1 MAKPVIM
8 SVDDDPEVLGA
19 VERDLRR
26 HFRSDY
32 RILAVSS
39 GPQALETTQQ
49 LKAREAGVA
58 LFLVDERMPQMTG
71 TQFLTEARKLY
82 PDARKV
88 LLTAY
93 ADTEAAITGINAV
106 GLDHYLMKPWDPP
119 EQHLYPVLDEL
130 LADWSAGFRAPFE
143 GIRVAGS
150 RWSPR
155 SYEIKDFLSRNQT
168 PYRWIDLD
176 ADPATRE
183 LVETITPGLKQLP
196 VVFFPDG
203 TTLAAPTSRE
213 LAERIGMQT
222 QARQP
227 FYDLIVV
234 GGGPSGLA
242 AAVYAA
248 SEGLRTILLEL
259 GATGGQAGTSSQIE
273 NYLGFPSGIAGADLA
288 RRATIQARRFGA
300 EVVTPRGVAAIRVED
315 PYRIVVMDDGS
326 ELRCY
331 ALLLATGMIVR
342 RLDVPGAEALTGA
355 GVYYG
360 AAVAEAT
367 AHRGADVVVVGGANS
382 AGQAALL
389 FARYARKVTMLVR
402 GASLQA
408 SMSTYLIDRIA
419 AAENIEV
426 RTHTSIVGVCGTDRL
441 EAVDLLHSDTGER
454 SRLPATAMFV
464 FIGSAPL
471 SDMVAGLVERDD
483 LGFIITGPD
492 LLRGGRRPKGWT
504 LDRDP
509 FLLETSVPGIFA
521 AGDVRL
527 GSTKRVASAVGEG
540 SAAVGMIH
548 KYLETV

>member
-1 MAKPVIM
+1 M
-8 SVDDDPEVLGA
+8 
-19 VERDLRR
+19 
-26 HFRSDY
+26 
-32 RILAVSS
+32 
-39 GPQALETTQQ
+39 
-49 LKAREAGVA
+49 
-58 LFLVDERMPQMTG
+58 
-71 TQFLTEARKLY
+71 
-82 PDARKV
+82 
-88 LLTAY
+88 
-93 ADTEAAITGINAV
+93 
-106 GLDHYLMKPWDPP
+106 
-119 EQHLYPVLDEL
+119 
-130 LADWSAGFRAPFE
+130 
-143 GIRVAGS
+143 
-150 RWSPR
+150 
-155 SYEIKDFLSRNQT
+155 
-168 PYRWIDLD
+168 
-176 ADPATRE
+176 
-183 LVETITPGLKQLP
+183 
-196 VVFFPDG
+196 
-203 TTLAAPTSRE
+203 
-213 LAERIGMQT
+213 
-222 QARQP
+222 
-227 FYDLIVV
+227 
-234 GGGPSGLA
+234 
-242 AAVYAA
+242 
-248 SEGLRTILLEL
+248 
-259 GATGGQAGTSSQIE
+259 
-273 NYLGFPSGIAGADLA
+273 
-288 RRATIQARRFGA
+288 
-300 EVVTPRGVAAIRVED
+300 TPRGVAAIRVED
-315 PYRIVVMDDGS
+315 PYRIVVLDDGS

-342 RLDVPGAEALTGA
+342 RLDVPGADALTGA

-426 RTHTSIVGVCGTDRL
+426 RTHTSVVAVCGTDRL
-441 EAVDLLHSDTGER
+441 ESVDLLRADTGER
-454 SRLPATAMFV
+454 SLLPATAMFV

-492 LLRGGRRPKGWT
+492 LLRGGKRPRGWT